1 MLAFAGIVTLAVN
14 AQTVTDTLPASTED
28 TTIAFPVPQEDNAT
42 TLQDKLS
49 KAVDITMKI
58 TVVIQIF
65 LACYMI
71 SFTLLVIVNDCKK
84 KHTKTEW
91 YTLKAKNATY
101 LQYLCILN
109 ATFLFL
115 TISRILLAQ
124 NNDMKMDINMAVLS
138 AIIMLVYLTL
148 YKSVLKLIRTAT
160 TLEDKLT
167 YIMYGKLP
175 EDMTDEDKAE
185 QPANHDKAM
194 TRMGWAN
201 AVSAWHS
208 RHKNDP
214 KYLTSDKEALFSLAQ
229 ASDMA
234 QTFYLQGR
242 QDEKDGI
249 TEYDRLWQPT
259 PKE

>member
-1 MLAFAGIVTLAVN
+1 MKKIIILAFMLAFAGIVTLAVN
-14 AQTVTDTLPASTED
+14 AQTVTDTLPASTEG
-28 TTIAFPVPQEDNAT
+28 TTIVIPVPQEDNAM
-42 TLQDKLS
+42 TLQDKPS
-49 KAVDITMKI
+49 KV
-58 TVVIQIF
+58 TVLIQII
-65 LACYMI
+65 LALYMI

-124 NNDMKMDINMAVLS
+124 NNDIKMDINMAVLS

-167 YIMYGKLP
+167 Y
-175 EDMTDEDKAE
+175 
-185 QPANHDKAM
+185 NHDEAM

-249 TEYDRLWQPT
+249 TEYDRLCQRQR
-259 PKE
+259 